1 MTAPPRRTFR
11 RWLGWAIGIVVV
23 LALAGAVT
31 TERVGAHAIVDAP
44 NAAAPPPPGDGHEL
58 RIQVGP
64 PAAALAVRLEE
75 PRLPPRATVFVLHGI
90 RDHKESLEYWA
101 ERLTTA
107 GYRAVL
113 VDSRGQGHSTGQ
125 WLTYG
130 VLEAQDLSQ
139 LVDALGITGP
149 IAVMGVSYGGATALE
164 WAGRDRRVAAAV
176 AVAPFASLRD
186 IVPVYQ
192 RREIPLFGA
201 LMPAALTR
209 RTIDT
214 AGRMAGFDPDQASP
228 ADAAGHAAAPILIVH
243 GKNDTTV
250 PFAQSEA
257 IVARAGAARVNLVP
271 LDGQDH
277 DHIAGDPRLWPV
289 VLDFF
294 AGVFK

>member
-1 MTAPPRRTFR
+1 MLIRR
-11 RWLGWAIGIVVV
+11 LGWLCGALLV
-23 LALAGAVT
+23 LALAGALA

-44 NAAAPPPPGDGHEL
+44 NAAAAPPPVDGREL
-58 RIQVGP
+58 RIAVGP
-64 PAAALAVRLEE
+64 PAAALAVRIEDPKL
-75 PRLPPRATVFVLHGI
+75 LPRATVFVLHGI
-90 RDHKESLEYWA
+90 RDRKESMEHWA

-130 VLEAQDLSQ
+130 VLESRDLSQ

-176 AVAPFASLRD
+176 AVAPFASLRE

-192 RREIPLFGA
+192 RRLIPLVGA
-201 LMPAALTR
+201 LMPDALTR

-214 AGRMAGFDPDQASP
+214 AGRMAGFDPDAASP
-228 ADAAGHAAAPILIVH
+228 IDAAGQASAPILIVH

-257 IVARAGAARVNLVP
+257 IVAHAGATRVKLVP

-277 DHIAGDPRLWPV
+277 DHVAGDPRLWPV